1 MSPFKRWFAAA
12 TLLVAAVVAG
22 PTSASPRSLT
32 RTVADAITEMD
43 VERAR
48 RWLDRIDANSP
59 AVVFERARLAVYLGE
74 CELAATMLN
83 VPQFLDSKEAVQLAA
98 LAQSCARATVAGFV
112 VEDKE
117 RGIWLRMQD
126 DSDRALAPF
135 IFDVAARARDAV
147 GRDLGVDLPKPLR
160 IDLVRDLFSLSAVSG
175 LPLTAAETTGTLA
188 VARWGRVIILTPR
201 ATGLGYP
208 WQDTLAHEITHLML
222 TRASRDQAPLWLQE
236 GIAKREETRWR
247 AERAFDDPNWADVI
261 ARTALVSGRS
271 VGIDKLGPSLAM
283 LPTAEAASTAYA
295 EVTSFMD
302 FFLREAGEPGFRM
315 LLADLRGYGAEGGA
329 DGGASQ
335 RDGLFTFGVEAAL
348 GSGPSEA
355 AARGRSLGTEREREP
370 GTRASARRSKT
381 HASSCVASGSVDLLS
396 RRGHAK
402 PASIEYD
409 LALPQAKEEP
419 AVRWRA
425 ARASLAA
432 GDRAASE
439 RNLGVLAD
447 INHPHYGWLALTGRF
462 QRELG
467 RGAEGDADLLH
478 ALGLNPYSE
487 DAACE
492 GHFTLGGGQPDTLP
506 KDPAWRALCEEASI
520 AAQD

>member
-1 MSPFKRWFAAA
+1 MRRFKRWFAAA

-126 DSDRALAPF
+126 DADRALAPF

-315 LLADLRGYGAEGGA
+315 LLADLRGHGAEGGA
-329 DGGASQ
+329 
-335 RDGLFTFGVEAAL
+335 EAAL
-348 GSGPSEA
+348 RSVTGYSLSEWKLRWEAELRKPPRTSARSEA
-355 AARGRSLGTEREREP
+355 KANTSPEPDIGAKVEDPRELMRRIRLG
-370 GTRASARRSKT
+370 
-381 HASSCVASGSVDLLS
+381 DLLS
-396 RRGHAK
+396 RRGHAG

-409 LALPQAKEEP
+409 LALPQAKDEP

-467 RGAEGDADLLH
+467 RGADGDADLLH

-492 GHFTLGGGQPDTLP
+492 GYFTLGGGQPDTLP
-506 KDPAWRALCEEASI
+506 KDPAWRALCEEASK

>member
-1 MSPFKRWFAAA
+1 
-12 TLLVAAVVAG
+12 
-22 PTSASPRSLT
+22 
-32 RTVADAITEMD
+32 
-43 VERAR
+43 
-48 RWLDRIDANSP
+48 
-59 AVVFERARLAVYLGE
+59 VFERARLAVYLGE

-175 LPLTAAETTGTLA
+175 LPLSAAETTGTLA

-247 AERAFDDPNWADVI
+247 AERAFDDPNWANVI

-315 LLADLRGYGAEGGA
+315 LLADLRGFGAEGGA
-329 DGGASQ
+329 D
-335 RDGLFTFGVEAAL
+335 AAL
-348 GSGPSEA
+348 RSVTGYSLSEWKLRWEA
-355 AARGRSLGTEREREP
+355 ELRKP
-370 GTRASARRSKT
+370 PPASARSEAKAN
-381 HASSCVASGSVDLLS
+381 ASAEPDIGAKVEDPRELMRRIRLGDLLS

-506 KDPAWRALCEEASI
+506 KDPAWRALCEEASKS
-520 AAQD
+520 AQD

>member
-1 MSPFKRWFAAA
+1 MSKLRRWLKAAA
-12 TLLVAAVVAG
+12 LIACAAIAG
-22 PTSASPRSLT
+22 TSAAAPRSLT
-32 RTVADAITEMD
+32 RTISDAITELD
-43 VERAR
+43 FDRAR
-48 RWLDRIDANSP
+48 RWLERIDANSP
-59 AVVFERARLAVYLGE
+59 AVVYERARLAVYLGD

-83 VPQFLDSKEAVQLAA
+83 VPQFLDSKEAAQLAA
-98 LAQSCARATVAGFV
+98 LAQNCARATVAGYV
-112 VEDKE
+112 MEDKE

-126 DSDRALAPF
+126 DADRALAPF

-147 GRDLGVDLPKPLR
+147 GRDLGVDLPRPLR

-222 TRASRDQAPLWLQE
+222 ARASRDQAPLWLQE

-247 AERAFDDPNWADVI
+247 AERPFDDPTWADVI

-302 FFLREAGEPGFRM
+302 FFLREAGEPGFRL

-329 DGGASQ
+329 D
-335 RDGLFTFGVEAAL
+335 AAL
-348 GSGPSEA
+348 RSVTGYTLAEWKLRWEEELRKPPPPDARSRAHGEPTPEPS
-355 AARGRSLGTEREREP
+355 RGGKSEDSRELLRRVRLG
-370 GTRASARRSKT
+370 
-381 HASSCVASGSVDLLS
+381 DLLAQ
-396 RRGHAK
+396 RGHAR
-402 PASIEYD
+402 AAAVQYE
-409 LALPQAKEEP
+409 LALPQAKHEA

-432 GDRAASE
+432 GDREGSE
-439 RNLGVLAD
+439 RNLGALAD
-447 INHPHYGWLALTGRF
+447 IKQPHYGWLALEGRF
-462 QRELG
+462 QRDLG
-467 RGAEGDADLLH
+467 HKAESEARLLH
-478 ALGLNPYSE
+478 ALGLNPYSQ

-492 GHFTLGGGQPDTLP
+492 GHFTLGGGEPDTLP
-506 KDPAWRALCEEASI
+506 GDPAWRALCEEASKVSR
-520 AAQD
+520 D

>member
-1 MSPFKRWFAAA
+1 MSSFKRWFAAA
-12 TLLVAAVVAG
+12 SLVASSMIAG
-22 PTSASPRSLT
+22 PTSASPQSLT
-32 RTVADAITEMD
+32 RTVSDAITEMD

-48 RWLDRIDANSP
+48 RWLERIDANSP

-74 CELAATMLN
+74 CDLAATMLN

-98 LAQSCARATVAGFV
+98 LAQSCARATVGGFV
-112 VEDKE
+112 MEDKE

-126 DSDRALAPF
+126 DADRALAPF

-247 AERAFDDPNWADVI
+247 AERAFDDPTWADVV

-271 VGIDKLGPSLAM
+271 VGIDNLGPSLAM

-302 FFLREAGEPGFRM
+302 FFLREVGEPGFRM
-315 LLADLRGYGAEGGA
+315 LLADLKGHGAEGGA
-329 DGGASQ
+329 D
-335 RDGLFTFGVEAAL
+335 AAL
-348 GSGPSEA
+348 RSVTGYSLAEWKVRWEEELRKPPSAPARPQAPPSAGGPE
-355 AARGRSLGTEREREP
+355 
-370 GTRASARRSKT
+370 
-381 HASSCVASGSVDLLS
+381 SGSKNDDPRELMRRVRLGDLLS
-396 RRGHAK
+396 QRGHAK
-402 PASIEYD
+402 AASIEYD
-409 LALPQAKEEP
+409 LALPQAKREP

-447 INHPHYGWLALTGRF
+447 INHPHYGWLALQGRF

-467 RGAEGDADLLH
+467 REAEAEAGLLH
-478 ALGLNPYSE
+478 AVGLNPYSE

-492 GHFTLGGGQPDTLP
+492 GHFTLGGGKPDTLP
-506 KDPAWRALCEEASI
+506 KDPLWRALCEEAAK

>member
-1 MSPFKRWFAAA
+1 MSAFRCWFAAA
-12 TLLVAAVVAG
+12 ALFVSAVVAG
-22 PTSASPRSLT
+22 PTSAAPRSLT
-32 RTVADAITEMD
+32 RTVSDAITEMD

-48 RWLDRIDANSP
+48 RWLERIDANSP

-83 VPQFLDSKEAVQLAA
+83 VPQFLDSKEAVQLAS

-112 VEDKE
+112 IEDKE

-247 AERAFDDPNWADVI
+247 AERAFDDPNWADVV
-261 ARTALVSGRS
+261 ARTALVGGRS

-329 DGGASQ
+329 D
-335 RDGLFTFGVEAAL
+335 AAL
-348 GSGPSEA
+348 RSVTGYSLSEWKLRWEAELRKPPRPGAAPPPVANVSPEPDAGSKVDDPRELM
-355 AARGRSLGTEREREP
+355 RRVRLG
-370 GTRASARRSKT
+370 
-381 HASSCVASGSVDLLS
+381 DLLS

-402 PASIEYD
+402 AASIEYD
-409 LALPQAKEEP
+409 LALPRAKEEP

-447 INHPHYGWLALTGRF
+447 INHPHYGWLALQGRF

-467 RGAEGDADLLH
+467 READAEAGLLH

-506 KDPAWRALCEEASI
+506 KDPAWRALCDEAST